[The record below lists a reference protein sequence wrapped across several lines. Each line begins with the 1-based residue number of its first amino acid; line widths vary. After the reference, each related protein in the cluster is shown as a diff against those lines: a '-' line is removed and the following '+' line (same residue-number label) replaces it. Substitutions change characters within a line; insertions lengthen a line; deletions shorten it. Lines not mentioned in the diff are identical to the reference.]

1 MVFHRF
7 LCFLISPMVVFP
19 ALLHIKKSRNKK
31 SSRFKVSVEKRRQ
44 KLLKRAELKSFMWIC
59 IYHNMLDFLSYT
71 FYKPG
76 SLLWQVF
83 KFFPRLKVQQKVH
96 FGLISNFFQR
106 QNFEFLSYKKFQW
119 KVHRNLIDRKSM
131 KSTLKWQKL
140 QERKW
145 IFLSQAIF

>member
-1 MVFHRF
+1 MNFNLR
-7 LCFLISPMVVFP
+7 LFLINS
-19 ALLHIKKSRNKK
+19 I
-31 SSRFKVSVEKRRQ
+31 VEKIYVFSCFMLVFLEVFTVLFYGFSPFSLLLNFPNGSFSCTFAYKKVKKQ
-44 KLLKRAELKSFMWIC
+44 KKFKIQSFGGKKKAKAKRAELKSFMWIC

-106 QNFEFLSYKKFQW
+106 QNFEFLSYKKFQ
-119 KVHRNLIDRKSM
+119 
-131 KSTLKWQKL
+131 
-140 QERKW
+140 
-145 IFLSQAIF
+145 